1 MILYH
6 GSTVEIKDP
15 RIIKSEIGRD
25 FGFAF
30 YTTDIQ
36 EQAERWAIRRA
47 KIQNRTAKEKV
58 FPIVNI
64 YEWEPSDEFLTKEFV
79 YPYGEKLFK
88 EEKPMTLSQAAMETL
103 AIVAYKQPVT
113 RLEIEEIRGVSCE
126 VMLKKLVAMDLIEAA
141 DRLDTVG
148 KPLLY
153 RVTDTFLD
161 TFQLET
167 LEELPAL
174 PDREISDNLFEEE

>member
-1 MILYH
+1 MNNLKALVEGLIFLAGEDGITDSQLEAVLESTHLEIL
-6 GSTVEIKDP
+6 SQIEEIKEEYNT
-15 RIIKSEIGRD
+15 RNHGIELVEFAGR
-25 FGFAF
+25 
-30 YTTDIQ
+30 Y
-36 EQAERWAIRRA
+36 
-47 KIQNRTAKEKV
+47 K
-58 FPIVNI
+58 
-64 YEWEPSDEFLTKEFV
+64 FLTKEFV

>member
-1 MILYH
+1 
-6 GSTVEIKDP
+6 
-15 RIIKSEIGRD
+15 
-25 FGFAF
+25 
-30 YTTDIQ
+30 
-36 EQAERWAIRRA
+36 
-47 KIQNRTAKEKV
+47 
-58 FPIVNI
+58 
-64 YEWEPSDEFLTKEFV
+64 
-79 YPYGEKLFK
+79 
-88 EEKPMTLSQAAMETL
+88 
-103 AIVAYKQPVT
+103 
-113 RLEIEEIRGVSCE
+113 
-126 VMLKKLVAMDLIEAA
+126 MLKKLVAMDLIEAA